1 MTSNVAK
8 AVSAVN
14 PSGPFYAR
22 FRRTPQTEMRMA
34 DHEGTTDAER
44 SNRNRGL
51 EEAEKRQRERHGRS
65 PHRAAEQEHPE
76 QERSATPDEK
86 SDQDIAQLE
95 NPPQSEGP
103 RERSNNGV

>member
-1 MTSNVAK
+1 
-8 AVSAVN
+8 
-14 PSGPFYAR
+14 
-22 FRRTPQTEMRMA
+22 MA
-34 DHEGTTDAER
+34 DHDRTTDAER
-44 SNRNRGL
+44 STRNRGL
-51 EEAEKRQRERHGRS
+51 EEAEKRQRDPNRRA

-76 QERSATPDEK
+76 QERAATPDEK